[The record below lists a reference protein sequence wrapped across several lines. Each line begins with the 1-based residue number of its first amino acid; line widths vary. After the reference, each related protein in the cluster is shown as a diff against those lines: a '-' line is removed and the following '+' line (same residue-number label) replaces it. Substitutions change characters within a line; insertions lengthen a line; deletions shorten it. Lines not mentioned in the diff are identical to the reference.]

1 MHVFF
6 QYLEAPPL
14 RLPRGFKPKNV
25 THSNSNS
32 DFDITDSEDS
42 DNDGDQKEKDGESN
56 QKVKDDVR
64 IDVLMPAVSATDVEG
79 EMIGHWEERL
89 NMFEKLI
96 LARNF
101 AEEKVRLMA

>member
-1 MHVFF
+1 M
-6 QYLEAPPL
+6 

-25 THSNSNS
+25 THSNSNF

-42 DNDGDQKEKDGESN
+42 DNDGDQKEKDGESD
-56 QKVKDDVR
+56 QKVKDDVM
-64 IDVLMPAVSATDVEG
+64 IDVLMPAISATDVEG